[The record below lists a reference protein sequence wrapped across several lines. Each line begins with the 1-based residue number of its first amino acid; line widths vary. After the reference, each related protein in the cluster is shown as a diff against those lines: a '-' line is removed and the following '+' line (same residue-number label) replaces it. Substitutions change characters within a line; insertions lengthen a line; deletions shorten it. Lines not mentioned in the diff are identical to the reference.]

1 MRKITI
7 LLSCAKSLMYNNSPM
22 RNSGP
27 MIKPFG
33 TPVVVDSIFD
43 LMLLISMHFYEF
55 WVAAE

>member
-27 MIKPFG
+27 MVKPCG

-43 LMLLISMHFYEF
+43 LMLLISMHFL
-55 WVAAE
+55 